1 MSSTNQQQEIDYASI
16 MLQFNNDPDFI
27 KLRDRYATK
36 SFLEIM
42 STDRS
47 ETRHSSFLAWLLEG
61 KDFPVK
67 EQDHPIIH
75 LLDILIRRE
84 SEQSSTEQ
92 CTQKLVPDDIK
103 NMVLSRNIKSIQI
116 HEVSTEKPVNKVSK
130 IPSQDRLDIY
140 IHCTIEPKKKEDSDK
155 KKKEK
160 SEIEFIIENKV
171 GSKENGPKVNGSK
184 DSGPKEKSGF
194 DVEYPDYVNKTQ
206 TERYYYACNGKAIK
220 NRKSRKKIF
229 IYLTPISNDDLSDF
243 DNLGEDQKSKDEH
256 FININYQDI
265 LDNII
270 EPLLSAEDISTRIHT
285 LLEEYVLSL
294 SLPALMENEKENEN
308 EQNIKGSIIMAT
320 RKVDIENITNIIKKN
335 SYLSLIQDALK
346 ETIRKTNK
354 TSDLLQSFGETYRKL
369 FTAILRVYIET
380 GNKQGDELDEL
391 QDLYYQLLGTPKD
404 NTKFSITYANK
415 ENNIQSKGKR
425 VFAIAMLKAYINYH
439 KEQQNTKCEAIC
451 KEIHDKYFPNDKQQN
466 KQYKLYIVLLE
477 NWYEKKEDEKYW
489 YKKQGDEVPDNIN
502 IPPKIDSSR
511 YEIFE
516 PFLITNQW
524 GLDTNAEKDSSFE
537 LLLKDICDLDL
548 KKTLKGTRQKSDTL
562 SYNII
567 DTLQNDWRDILTKAD
582 IKEIKIHINKK

>member
-1 MSSTNQQQEIDYASI
+1 MSGTNQQPKIDYASI

-92 CTQKLVPDDIK
+92 STQKLVPDEIK
-103 NMVLSRNIKSIQI
+103 SMVLSRNIKSIQI
-116 HEVSTEKPVNKVSK
+116 HEVSTEKPVNKVSN

-140 IHCTIEPKKKEDSDK
+140 IHCTIEPKKE
-155 KKKEK
+155 KEK

-184 DSGPKEKSGF
+184 DSGPTEKKDFPKKYSKYL
-194 DVEYPDYVNKTQ
+194 EITQ
-206 TERYYYACNGKAIK
+206 TERYYYACNDEAKD
-220 NRKSRKKIF
+220 NRNGRKQIF
-229 IYLTPISNDDLSDF
+229 IYLTPISNAELSDF
-243 DNLGEDQKSKDEH
+243 DNLGEDQKSKDVN

-294 SLPALMENEKENEN
+294 SLPALLEEKDEKK
-308 EQNIKGSIIMAT
+308 QNIKGSIIMAT
-320 RKVDIENITNIIKKN
+320 RKVDIENIENLIKN
-335 SYLSLIQDALK
+335 HNYLSLIKDALK
-346 ETIRKTNK
+346 EVSSKNAQNK
-354 TSDLLQSFGETYRKL
+354 LLLSFGETYRKL

-380 GNKQGDELDEL
+380 GSANRTLDELDEL
-391 QDLYYQLLGTPKD
+391 RSLYYRLLGNPNPKD
-404 NTKFSITYANK
+404 NTKFSIIYYKDKK
-415 ENNIQSKGKR
+415 EKNVSSIGKTS
-425 VFAIAMLKAYINYH
+425 FAITMLKAYIDYH
-439 KEQQNTKCEAIC
+439 KTESNEQIC
-451 KEIHDKYFPNDKQQN
+451 KNIHNYYPRQN
-466 KQYKLYIVLLE
+466 NKLCVVLLKDWYLE
-477 NWYEKKEDEKYW
+477 DSPKWTKRTSAPQNIPKTIDPTKYEKYVVQLQDVDKT
-489 YKKQGDEVPDNIN
+489 
-502 IPPKIDSSR
+502 
-511 YEIFE
+511 
-516 PFLITNQW
+516 FLITNLW
-524 GLDTNAEKDSSFE
+524 SVYRNGGESTFEK
-537 LLLKDICDLDL
+537 LLNDICG
-548 KKTLKGTRQKSDTL
+548 KTLKDLKQEAPYQVD
-562 SYNII
+562 N
-567 DTLQNDWRDILTKAD
+567 LQNNWNKVLAQARI
-582 IKEIKIHINKK
+582 EKITIYPNN

>member
-1 MSSTNQQQEIDYASI
+1 MSGTNQQQEIDYASI

-84 SEQSSTEQ
+84 SEQSSPEQSTE
-92 CTQKLVPDDIK
+92 KLVPDDIK
-103 NMVLSRNIKSIQI
+103 NIVLSRNIKSIQV
-116 HEVSTEKPVNKVSK
+116 HEVSTEKLIRDLSK
-130 IPSQDRLDIY
+130 IQSIDRLDIY
-140 IHCTIEPKKKEDSDK
+140 IRCTIETKNGESK
-155 KKKEK
+155 
-160 SEIEFIIENKV
+160 EIEFIIENKV
-171 GSKENGPKVNGSK
+171 GSKENGAKTGSEKNQDKKVK
-184 DSGPKEKSGF
+184 DEQ
-194 DVEYPDYVNKTQ
+194 YCNQTQ
-206 TERYYYACNGKAIK
+206 TQRYYYALNNNKAQNK
-220 NRKSRKKIF
+220 NSQKKIF

-243 DNLGEDQKSKDEH
+243 DNLGEDQKSKDEN

-294 SLPALMENEKENEN
+294 SLPALIEKENEN

-320 RKVDIENITNIIKKN
+320 RKVDIENITNIIKKK

-346 ETIRKTNK
+346 ETISKSKKTNAA
-354 TSDLLQSFGETYRKL
+354 LLQSFGETYRKL

-380 GNKQGDELDEL
+380 GNKQGDELDEDEL

-404 NTKFSITYANK
+404 NTKFSIIYDNK
-415 ENNIQSKGKR
+415 ENKKNIQRKGKG
-425 VFAIAMLKAYINYH
+425 VFARTMLKAYINYY
-439 KEQQNTKCEAIC
+439 QNNILPADIC
-451 KEIHDKYFPNDKQQN
+451 KAIHDKYFPNDKQQN
-466 KQYKLYIVLLE
+466 KQYKLCIVLL
-477 NWYEKKEDEKYW
+477 NDWYEEKEGEKYR
-489 YKKQGDEVPDNIN
+489 YKKQEDEVPNN

-511 YEIFE
+511 YEIFKE
-516 PFLITNQW
+516 SFLITKQW
-524 GLDTNAEKDSSFE
+524 GLDVDKNSSFE
-537 LLLKDICDLDL
+537 LLLESICAT
-548 KKTLKGTRQKSDTL
+548 TLKELKQDHSNRVL
-562 SYNII
+562 YYNE
-567 DTLQNDWRDILTKAD
+567 DDFTPEW
-582 IKEIKIHINKK
+582 KEILSTAGKPKITIHLRK

>member
-155 KKKEK
+155 KEKEK
-160 SEIEFIIENKV
+160 AEIEFIIENKV
-171 GSKENGPKVNGSK
+171 GSKENGA
-184 DSGPKEKSGF
+184 KEKTDF
-194 DVEYPDYVNKTQ
+194 PREYSEYLTMTQ

-220 NRKSRKKIF
+220 NRKSREKIF

-243 DNLGEDQKSKDEH
+243 DNLGEDQKSKDGH

-294 SLPALMENEKENEN
+294 SLPALIEKENEN

-346 ETIRKTNK
+346 ETISKSKKTNAA
-354 TSDLLQSFGETYRKL
+354 LLQSFGETYRKL

-391 QDLYYQLLGTPKD
+391 QDLYNQLLGTPKD
-404 NTKFSITYANK
+404 NTKFSITYNK
-415 ENNIQSKGKR
+415 ENHQGNNIQRKGKR
-425 VFAIAMLKAYINYH
+425 VFAIAMLKAYINYY
-439 KEQQNTKCEAIC
+439 QNKISPADIC
-451 KEIHDKYFPNDKQQN
+451 KEIHDRYFPRENGN
-466 KQYKLYIVLLE
+466 LCIVLLKE
-477 NWYEKKEDEKYW
+477 WYEKKEGDDKHW
-489 YKKQGDEVPDNIN
+489 CKTAQGLSYNNIR
-502 IPPKIDSSR
+502 PQIDLSR
-511 YEIFE
+511 YEE
-516 PFLITNQW
+516 YDSSFLITNQW
-524 GLDTNAEKDSSFE
+524 GLDANAEKDSSFVK
-537 LLLKDICDLDL
+537 LLKDIFGKNIITTTQNQVDSYEVSKLHNNWNDIL
-548 KKTLKGTRQKSDTL
+548 KKAGIQ
-562 SYNII
+562 
-567 DTLQNDWRDILTKAD
+567 
-582 IKEIKIHINKK
+582 EIHINKK

>member
-1 MSSTNQQQEIDYASI
+1 MSGTNQQQVIDYASI

-61 KDFPVK
+61 RDFPVK

-92 CTQKLVPDDIK
+92 STQKLGLDDIK
-103 NMVLSRNIKSIQI
+103 NMVLSRNIKGIQI
-116 HEVSTEKPVNKVSK
+116 HEVSTEKLIRDLST
-130 IPSQDRLDIY
+130 IQSIDRLDIY
-140 IHCTIEPKKKEDSDK
+140 IHCTIEPKSGESK
-155 KKKEK
+155 
-160 SEIEFIIENKV
+160 EIEFIIENKV
-171 GSKENGPKVNGSK
+171 GSKENGAKTDREK
-184 DSGPKEKSGF
+184 KQDKE
-194 DVEYPDYVNKTQ
+194 VECDQYYNQTQ
-206 TERYYYACNGKAIK
+206 TQRYYYACKDNAIK
-220 NRKSRKKIF
+220 DRQSRKKIF

-243 DNLGEDQKSKDEH
+243 DNLGEDQKSKDGH

-294 SLPALMENEKENEN
+294 SLPALMEYEKENEN

-320 RKVDIENITNIIKKN
+320 RKVDIENIENLIKKN

-346 ETIRKTNK
+346 ETISKSDKTNAA
-354 TSDLLQSFGETYRKL
+354 LLQSFGETYRKL

-380 GNKQGDELDEL
+380 GDKQGDELDKLDKLDEL

-404 NTKFSITYANK
+404 NTKFSITYK
-415 ENNIQSKGKR
+415 NNPNDNINTKGKR
-425 VFAIAMLKAYINYH
+425 VFAIAMLKAYINYY
-439 KEQQNTKCEAIC
+439 KGQNYSNVEIC
-451 KEIHDKYFPNDKQQN
+451 DQIHDKYFPRKKGN
-466 KQYKLYIVLLE
+466 YCIVLLE
-477 NWYEKKEDEKYW
+477 EWYNKKEGDDKHW
-489 YKKQGDEVPDNIN
+489 CKNAQGELYNIR
-502 IPPKIDSSR
+502 PQIDRSR
-511 YEIFE
+511 YEE
-516 PFLITNQW
+516 YDDFLITNQW
-524 GLDTNAEKDSSFE
+524 GLDANAEKDSSFVK
-537 LLLKDICDLDL
+537 LLKDICGPNIKELIKKKQKLDA
-548 KKTLKGTRQKSDTL
+548 
-562 SYNII
+562 SYDVGN
-567 DTLQNDWRDILTKAD
+567 LQNNWDKILTHPDAK
-582 IKEIKIHINKK
+582 ITIHINKK

>member
-1 MSSTNQQQEIDYASI
+1 MSGTNQQQEIDYASI

-92 CTQKLVPDDIK
+92 STQKLVPDDIK

-116 HEVSTEKPVNKVSK
+116 SEVSTEKLIRDLSS
-130 IPSQDRLDIY
+130 IQSIDRLDIY
-140 IHCTIEPKKKEDSDK
+140 IHCTIESKNGQSKEIK
-155 KKKEK
+155 
-160 SEIEFIIENKV
+160 FIIENKV
-171 GSKENGPKVNGSK
+171 GSKENGAKTGSEKKQDKKVEC
-184 DSGPKEKSGF
+184 DQYY
-194 DVEYPDYVNKTQ
+194 DKTQ
-206 TERYYYACNGKAIK
+206 TQRYYYALLNDNENK
-220 NRKSRKKIF
+220 NARNEESTKIF
-229 IYLTPISNDDLSDF
+229 IYLTPISNADLSDF
-243 DNLGEDQKSKDEH
+243 DNLGEDQKSKDGH

-270 EPLLSAEDISTRIHT
+270 EPLLSSEDISTRIHT

-294 SLPALMENEKENEN
+294 SLPALIENEN

-320 RKVDIENITNIIKKN
+320 RQEDIENIENIIKKN
-335 SYLSLIQDALK
+335 NYLLLIKNALK
-346 ETIRKTNK
+346 ETISKSKKTNAA
-354 TSDLLQSFGETYRKL
+354 LLQSFGETYRKL

-380 GNKQGDELDEL
+380 GDKQGDELDEL

-404 NTKFSITYANK
+404 NTKFSITYK
-415 ENNIQSKGKR
+415 NNPNDNINTKGKR
-425 VFAIAMLKAYINYH
+425 VFAIAMLKAYINYY
-439 KEQQNTKCEAIC
+439 QNIISPTDIC
-451 KEIHDKYFPNDKQQN
+451 KELHIKYFPNDTQQN
-466 KQYKLYIVLLE
+466 KQYKLYIVLLN
-477 NWYEKKEDEKYW
+477 NWYEKKEGEKYW
-489 YKKQGDEVPDNIN
+489 YKKQGNEVPDNIN

-516 PFLITNQW
+516 PFLITNQQW
-524 GLDTNAEKDSSFE
+524 GIDANAEKDSSFVK
-537 LLLKDICDLDL
+537 LLEDICGPGIKELIKTTQKLDA
-548 KKTLKGTRQKSDTL
+548 
-562 SYNII
+562 SYDI
-567 DTLQNDWRDILTKAD
+567 DKLQNNWNKILTNAD
-582 IKEIKIHINKK
+582 MAKITIHINKK

>member
-1 MSSTNQQQEIDYASI
+1 MSGTNQQQEIDYASI

-84 SEQSSTEQ
+84 SEQSTE
-92 CTQKLVPDDIK
+92 KLVPDEIK

-116 HEVSTEKPVNKVSK
+116 HEVSTEKLIKDLSPIQS
-130 IPSQDRLDIY
+130 IDRLDIY
-140 IHCTIEPKKKEDSDK
+140 IHCTIELKNEQRKD
-155 KKKEK
+155 
-160 SEIEFIIENKV
+160 IEFIIENKV
-171 GSKENGPKVNGSK
+171 GSKENGPKVSGSK
-184 DSGPKEKSGF
+184 DSGPKEKRDF
-194 DVEYPDYVNKTQ
+194 PNKYSKYLEITQ
-206 TERYYYACNGKAIK
+206 TERYYYACNDEAKDY
-220 NRKSRKKIF
+220 RKSREKIF
-229 IYLTPISNDDLSDF
+229 IYLTPMSNDDLSDF
-243 DNLGEDQKSKDEH
+243 DNLGEDQKSKDGH

-270 EPLLSAEDISTRIHT
+270 EPLLSSEDISTRIHT
-285 LLEEYVLSL
+285 LLNEYVLSL
-294 SLPALMENEKENEN
+294 SLPALMEHEKEN

-380 GNKQGDELDEL
+380 GNKRGDELDEL

-477 NWYEKKEDEKYW
+477 NWYEKKEGEKYW
-489 YKKQGDEVPDNIN
+489 YKRQGNEVPDNIN
-502 IPPKIDSSR
+502 IPSKIDSSR

-582 IKEIKIHINKK
+582 IEEIKIHINKK

>member
-1 MSSTNQQQEIDYASI
+1 MSSTNQQPKIDYASI

-92 CTQKLVPDDIK
+92 STEKLVPDDIK

-116 HEVSTEKPVNKVSK
+116 HEVSTEKLIRDLSTIKS
-130 IPSQDRLDIY
+130 IDRLDIY
-140 IHCTIEPKKKEDSDK
+140 IYCTIKTKNGESK
-155 KKKEK
+155 
-160 SEIEFIIENKV
+160 EIEFIIENKV
-171 GSKENGPKVNGSK
+171 GSKENGAKTGSEKKQDKKVEC
-184 DSGPKEKSGF
+184 DQYY
-194 DVEYPDYVNKTQ
+194 DKTQ
-206 TERYYYACNGKAIK
+206 TQRYYFALSNGKANNQ
-220 NRKSRKKIF
+220 NRTKIF

-243 DNLGEDQKSKDEH
+243 DNLGEDQKSKDGH

-270 EPLLSAEDISTRIHT
+270 EPLLSSEDISTRIHT

-294 SLPALMENEKENEN
+294 SLPALIEKENEN

-346 ETIRKTNK
+346 ETISKSKKTNAA
-354 TSDLLQSFGETYRKL
+354 LLQSFGETYRKL

-380 GNKQGDELDEL
+380 GDKQGDELDEL
-391 QDLYYQLLGTPKD
+391 QDLYNQLLGTPKD
-404 NTKFSITYANK
+404 NTKFSITYNK
-415 ENNIQSKGKR
+415 ENQQGNNIQRKGKR
-425 VFAIAMLKAYINYH
+425 VFAIAMLKAYINYY
-439 KEQQNTKCEAIC
+439 QNKISPADIC
-451 KEIHDKYFPNDKQQN
+451 KEIHDRYFPRENGN
-466 KQYKLYIVLLE
+466 LCIVLLKE
-477 NWYEKKEDEKYW
+477 WYEKKEGDDKHW
-489 YKKQGDEVPDNIN
+489 CKTAQGLSYNNIR
-502 IPPKIDSSR
+502 PQIDLSR
-511 YEIFE
+511 YEE
-516 PFLITNQW
+516 YDSSFLITNQW

-537 LLLKDICDLDL
+537 LLLKDVCNLDL
-548 KKTLKGTRQKSDTL
+548 KKELKETRQKSDTL

>member
-1 MSSTNQQQEIDYASI
+1 MSGTNQQQGIDYASI

-75 LLDILIRRE
+75 LLDILIRRRE
-84 SEQSSTEQ
+84 EQSTKELIPE
-92 CTQKLVPDDIK
+92 KIK

-140 IHCTIEPKKKEDSDK
+140 IHCTIEPKKE
-155 KKKEK
+155 KEK
-160 SEIEFIIENKV
+160 AEIEFIIENKV

-184 DSGPKEKSGF
+184 DSGPKENDGF
-194 DVEYPDYVNKTQ
+194 ADKYSEYVKRSQ
-206 TERYYYACNGKAIK
+206 TERYYYALNNNNAQNK
-220 NRKSRKKIF
+220 NSQKIF

-243 DNLGEDQKSKDEH
+243 DNLGEDQKSKDEN

-285 LLEEYVLSL
+285 LLNEYVLSL
-294 SLPALMENEKENEN
+294 SLPALMEYEKENEN

-335 SYLSLIQDALK
+335 NYLLLIKNALK
-346 ETIRKTNK
+346 ETISKRKKTNVA
-354 TSDLLQSFGETYRKL
+354 LLQSFGETYKKL

-404 NTKFSITYANK
+404 NTKFSVFKDSTPIIK
-415 ENNIQSKGKR
+415 QKGKR
-425 VFAIAMLKAYINYH
+425 CFAVEMLKAYINYH
-439 KEQQNTKCEAIC
+439 KGQNYSNEEIC
-451 KEIHDKYFPNDKQQN
+451 KKIHDKYFPNDKQQN
-466 KQYKLYIVLLE
+466 KQYKLFIVLLKD
-477 NWYEKKEDEKYW
+477 WYVSKEGEKYW
-489 YKKQGDEVPDNIN
+489 CKTQVPDNIN

-511 YEIFE
+511 YEIFKE
-516 PFLITNQW
+516 SFLITKQW
-524 GLDTNAEKDSSFE
+524 GLDTNAEKDSSFVR
-537 LLLKDICDLDL
+537 LLNDICSQDI
-548 KKTLKGTRQKSDTL
+548 KKLITTTQKSDTL
-562 SYNII
+562 SYEVVN
-567 DTLQNDWRDILTKAD
+567 LENDWKDILTNAVT
-582 IKEIKIHINKK
+582 EIRIHINKK

>member
-1 MSSTNQQQEIDYASI
+1 MSGTNQQQGIDYASI

-84 SEQSSTEQ
+84 SEQSSTEKS
-92 CTQKLVPDDIK
+92 TEKPVPDDIK

-116 HEVSTEKPVNKVSK
+116 HEVSTEKLIRDLST
-130 IPSQDRLDIY
+130 IQSIDRLDIY
-140 IHCTIEPKKKEDSDK
+140 IHCTI
-155 KKKEK
+155 K
-160 SEIEFIIENKV
+160 SKNGESKEIEFIIENKV
-171 GSKENGPKVNGSK
+171 GSKENGAKT
-184 DSGPKEKSGF
+184 DSEKKQ
-194 DVEYPDYVNKTQ
+194 DKKAECDQYYNQTQ
-206 TERYYYACNGKAIK
+206 TERYYFACNNKAK
-220 NRKSRKKIF
+220 EYRGNRKKIF

-243 DNLGEDQKSKDEH
+243 DNLGEDQKSKDEN

-294 SLPALMENEKENEN
+294 SLPALIEKENEN

-320 RKVDIENITNIIKKN
+320 RKVDIENITNIIKKK

-346 ETIRKTNK
+346 ETISKSKKTNAA
-354 TSDLLQSFGETYRKL
+354 LLQSFGETYRKL

-380 GNKQGDELDEL
+380 GNKQGDELDEDEL

-404 NTKFSITYANK
+404 NTKFSIIYDNK
-415 ENNIQSKGKR
+415 ENKKNIQRKGKG
-425 VFAIAMLKAYINYH
+425 VFARTMLKAYINYRI
-439 KEQQNTKCEAIC
+439 QNKDICE
-451 KEIHDKYFPNDKQQN
+451 EIHQKYFPNQN
-466 KQYKLYIVLLE
+466 KQSKLCIVLLKK
-477 NWYEKKEDEKYW
+477 WYDGKEGEKYW
-489 YKKQGDEVPDNIN
+489 YKRQEDEVPNN
-502 IPPKIDSSR
+502 IPPKIDLSR
-511 YEIFE
+511 YEIFDDS
-516 PFLITNQW
+516 FLITKQW
-524 GLDTNAEKDSSFE
+524 GLDVDKDSSFE
-537 LLLKDICDLDL
+537 LLLKSICATKLKVLKQEASNKVLDY
-548 KKTLKGTRQKSDTL
+548 KENDFNNEWKEIL
-562 SYNII
+562 SGAGI
-567 DTLQNDWRDILTKAD
+567 TQ
-582 IKEIKIHINKK
+582 IKIHLDK

>member
-1 MSSTNQQQEIDYASI
+1 MSGTNQQPKIDYASI

-84 SEQSSTEQ
+84 SEQSIE
-92 CTQKLVPDDIK
+92 KLVPDDIK

-116 HEVSTEKPVNKVSK
+116 HEVSTEKLVKEVSN
-130 IPSQDRLDIY
+130 IPSKDRLDIY
-140 IHCTIEPKKKEDSDK
+140 IHCTIELKNEQRKD
-155 KKKEK
+155 
-160 SEIEFIIENKV
+160 IEFIIENKV
-171 GSKENGPKVNGSK
+171 GSKENGPKVSGSK
-184 DSGPKEKSGF
+184 DSGPKEKRDF
-194 DVEYPDYVNKTQ
+194 PNKYSKYLEITQ
-206 TERYYYACNGKAIK
+206 TERYYYACNDKAIK
-220 NRKSRKKIF
+220 DRKSREKIF

-270 EPLLSAEDISTRIHT
+270 EPLLSAEDSSTRIHT

-294 SLPALMENEKENEN
+294 SLPALIEKENEN

-346 ETIRKTNK
+346 ETISKSKKTNAA
-354 TSDLLQSFGETYRKL
+354 LLQSFGETYRKL

-425 VFAIAMLKAYINYH
+425 VFAIAMLKAYINYY

-477 NWYEKKEDEKYW
+477 NWYEKKEGEKYW
-489 YKKQGDEVPDNIN
+489 YKRQGNEVPDNIN
-502 IPPKIDSSR
+502 IPSKIDSSR

-548 KKTLKGTRQKSDTL
+548 KKTLKGTRQKPL
-562 SYNII
+562 LYEV
-567 DTLQNDWRDILTKAD
+567 DTLQNDWRDILTKD

>member
-1 MSSTNQQQEIDYASI
+1 MSGTNQQQEIDYASI

-92 CTQKLVPDDIK
+92 STQKLVPDDIK

-116 HEVSTEKPVNKVSK
+116 SEVSTEKLIRDLSR
-130 IPSQDRLDIY
+130 IQSIDRLDIY
-140 IHCTIEPKKKEDSDK
+140 IHCTIESKNGQSKEIK
-155 KKKEK
+155 
-160 SEIEFIIENKV
+160 FIIENKV
-171 GSKENGPKVNGSK
+171 GSKENGAKTGSEKKQDKKVEC
-184 DSGPKEKSGF
+184 DQYY
-194 DVEYPDYVNKTQ
+194 DKTQ
-206 TERYYYACNGKAIK
+206 TQRYYYALLNDNENK
-220 NRKSRKKIF
+220 NARNEESTKIF
-229 IYLTPISNDDLSDF
+229 IYLTPISNADLSDF
-243 DNLGEDQKSKDEH
+243 DNLGEDQKSKDGH

-270 EPLLSAEDISTRIHT
+270 EPLLSSEDISTRIHT

-294 SLPALMENEKENEN
+294 SLPALIENEN

-320 RKVDIENITNIIKKN
+320 RQEDIENIENIIKKN
-335 SYLSLIQDALK
+335 NYLLLIKNALK
-346 ETIRKTNK
+346 ETISKSKKTNAA
-354 TSDLLQSFGETYRKL
+354 LLQSFGETYRKL

-380 GNKQGDELDEL
+380 GDKQGDELDEL

-404 NTKFSITYANK
+404 NTKFSITYK
-415 ENNIQSKGKR
+415 NNPNDNINTKGKR
-425 VFAIAMLKAYINYH
+425 VFAIAMLKAYINYY
-439 KEQQNTKCEAIC
+439 QNIISPTDIC
-451 KEIHDKYFPNDKQQN
+451 KELHIKYFPNDTQQN
-466 KQYKLYIVLLE
+466 KQYKLYIVLLN
-477 NWYEKKEDEKYW
+477 NWYEKKEGEKYW
-489 YKKQGDEVPDNIN
+489 YKKQGNEVPDNIN

-516 PFLITNQW
+516 TFLITNQQW
-524 GLDTNAEKDSSFE
+524 GIDANAEKDSSFVK
-537 LLLKDICDLDL
+537 LLEDICGPGIKELIKTTQKLDA
-548 KKTLKGTRQKSDTL
+548 
-562 SYNII
+562 SYDI
-567 DTLQNDWRDILTKAD
+567 DKLQNNWNKILTNAD
-582 IKEIKIHINKK
+582 MAKITIHINKK

>member
-1 MSSTNQQQEIDYASI
+1 MSGTNQQQEIDYASI

-92 CTQKLVPDDIK
+92 STQKLVPDNIK

-116 HEVSTEKPVNKVSK
+116 HEVSTEKPVNKVSR

-140 IHCTIEPKKKEDSDK
+140 IHCTIEPKKE
-155 KKKEK
+155 KEK

-220 NRKSRKKIF
+220 NRKSREKIF

-294 SLPALMENEKENEN
+294 SLPALIEKENEN

-346 ETIRKTNK
+346 ETISKSKKTNAA
-354 TSDLLQSFGETYRKL
+354 LLQSFGETYRKL

-404 NTKFSITYANK
+404 NTKFSVFKGSTPIIK
-415 ENNIQSKGKR
+415 QKGKR
-425 VFAIAMLKAYINYH
+425 CFAIAMLQAYINYLL
-439 KEQQNTKCEAIC
+439 KEKKGDIDVC
-451 KEIHDKYFPNDKQQN
+451 KKIGEFCPRKNGN
-466 KQYKLYIVLLE
+466 LYVVLLKD
-477 NWYEKKEDEKYW
+477 WYLKVSPKWTKSTSDP
-489 YKKQGDEVPDNIN
+489 QVS
-502 IPPKIDSSR
+502 IPKTIDPTR
-511 YEIFE
+511 YEEYVVQLPDIDKT
-516 PFLITNQW
+516 FLITKQW
-524 GLDTNAEKDSSFE
+524 GVDRNGGESTFE
-537 LLLKDICDLDL
+537 NLLKDICG
-548 KKTLKGTRQKSDTL
+548 KTLKALKDLKQENSNKDPEYQVNNFNNEWNKIL
-562 SYNII
+562 STAGI
-567 DTLQNDWRDILTKAD
+567 TK
-582 IKEIKIHINKK
+582 ITIHLYK

>member
-1 MSSTNQQQEIDYASI
+1 MSGTNQQQEIDYASI

-92 CTQKLVPDDIK
+92 STQKLVPNDIK

-116 HEVSTEKPVNKVSK
+116 HEVSTEKPVNEVSN

-140 IHCTIEPKKKEDSDK
+140 IHCTIES
-155 KKKEK
+155 KKEK
-160 SEIEFIIENKV
+160 EKAEIEFIIENKV
-171 GSKENGPKVNGSK
+171 GSKENGVKEKK
-184 DSGPKEKSGF
+184 DFPKEYF
-194 DVEYPDYVNKTQ
+194 EYLTMTQ
-206 TERYYYACNGKAIK
+206 TKRYYYACNVKAIK
-220 NRKSRKKIF
+220 NRQKIF
-229 IYLTPISNDDLSDF
+229 IYLTPISNADLSDF
-243 DNLGEDQKSKDEH
+243 DNLGEDQKSKDGH

-294 SLPALMENEKENEN
+294 SMPALIEKENEN

-320 RKVDIENITNIIKKN
+320 RKVDIENIENLIKN
-335 SYLSLIQDALK
+335 HNYLSLIKDALK
-346 ETIRKTNK
+346 ETISKSDKTNA
-354 TSDLLQSFGETYRKL
+354 TLLQSFGETYRKL

-404 NTKFSITYANK
+404 NTKFSVFKGSTPIIK
-415 ENNIQSKGKR
+415 QKGKR
-425 VFAIAMLKAYINYH
+425 CFAIAMLQAYINYY
-439 KEQQNTKCEAIC
+439 QGQNCSNEEIC
-451 KEIHDKYFPNDKQQN
+451 KKIHDKYFPRENGN
-466 KQYKLYIVLLE
+466 LCIVLLKK
-477 NWYEKKEDEKYW
+477 WYEPKEGDDKHW
-489 YKKQGDEVPDNIN
+489 CKNAQGELYNIR
-502 IPPKIDSSR
+502 PQIDRSR
-511 YEIFE
+511 YEE
-516 PFLITNQW
+516 YDDFLITNQW
-524 GLDTNAEKDSSFE
+524 GLDANAEKDSSFE
-537 LLLKDICDLDL
+537 LLLKDICDLNL
-548 KKTLKGTRQKSDTL
+548 KKTLKGRRQKPL
-562 SYNII
+562 RYKVGR
-567 DTLQNDWRDILTKAD
+567 LQNNWDKILTKAD
-582 IKEIKIHINKK
+582 EITIHINKK

>member
-1 MSSTNQQQEIDYASI
+1 MSGTNQQQEIDYASI

-84 SEQSSTEQ
+84 SEQSSPEQSTE
-92 CTQKLVPDDIK
+92 KLVPDDIK

-116 HEVSTEKPVNKVSK
+116 HEVSTEKLVKDVSD
-130 IPSQDRLDIY
+130 IPSKDRLDIY

-155 KKKEK
+155 KEKEK
-160 SEIEFIIENKV
+160 AEIEFIIENKV
-171 GSKENGPKVNGSK
+171 GSKENGPKENGSK

-194 DVEYPDYVNKTQ
+194 DVKYPDYVKKTQ
-206 TERYYYACNGKAIK
+206 TERYYYACNDKAK
-220 NRKSRKKIF
+220 DNRNGRKQIF
-229 IYLTPISNDDLSDF
+229 IYLTPISNADLSDF
-243 DNLGEDQKSKDEH
+243 DNLGEDQKSKDGH

-270 EPLLSAEDISTRIHT
+270 EPLLSSEDISTRIHT
-285 LLEEYVLSL
+285 LLNEYVLSL
-294 SLPALMENEKENEN
+294 SLPALIENEKKNKN

-320 RKVDIENITNIIKKN
+320 RQEDIENITNIIKKN

-346 ETIRKTNK
+346 ETISKSNKTNK
-354 TSDLLQSFGETYRKL
+354 TNAALLQSFGETYRKL

-391 QDLYYQLLGTPKD
+391 QDLYNQLLGTPKD
-404 NTKFSITYANK
+404 NTKFSITYK
-415 ENNIQSKGKR
+415 NNPNDNINTKGKR
-425 VFAIAMLKAYINYH
+425 VFAIAMLKAYINYY
-439 KEQQNTKCEAIC
+439 QNNISPADIC
-451 KEIHDKYFPNDKQQN
+451 KEIHTKYFPNDKQQN

-477 NWYEKKEDEKYW
+477 NWYEKKEGEKYW
-489 YKKQGDEVPDNIN
+489 YKRQGNEVLPDN

-511 YEIFE
+511 YEIFNQ
-516 PFLITNQW
+516 FLITNQW
-524 GLDTNAEKDSSFE
+524 GIDANAEKDSSFVK
-537 LLLKDICDLDL
+537 LLEDICGPGIKELIKTTQKLDA
-548 KKTLKGTRQKSDTL
+548 
-562 SYNII
+562 SYDI
-567 DTLQNDWRDILTKAD
+567 DKLQNNWNKILTNAD
-582 IKEIKIHINKK
+582 MAKITIHINKK

>member
-1 MSSTNQQQEIDYASI
+1 MSGTNQQPKIDYASI

-84 SEQSSTEQ
+84 SEQSSAEQ
-92 CTQKLVPDDIK
+92 STQKLVHDDIK

-116 HEVSTEKPVNKVSK
+116 HEVSTEKLIRDLST
-130 IPSQDRLDIY
+130 IQSIDRLDIY
-140 IHCTIEPKKKEDSDK
+140 IHCRIEHKNGESK
-155 KKKEK
+155 
-160 SEIEFIIENKV
+160 EIEFIIENKV
-171 GSKENGPKVNGSK
+171 GSKENGAKTDSEKNKDKKVGRDHQYHNQ
-184 DSGPKEKSGF
+184 
-194 DVEYPDYVNKTQ
+194 TQ
-206 TERYYYACNGKAIK
+206 TQRYYYACKDKAIEDRQK
-220 NRKSRKKIF
+220 REKIF
-229 IYLTPISNDDLSDF
+229 IYLTPISNNDLSDF

-294 SLPALMENEKENEN
+294 SLPALIEKENEN

-320 RKVDIENITNIIKKN
+320 RKVDIENIENLIKN
-335 SYLSLIQDALK
+335 HNYLSLIKNALK
-346 ETIRKTNK
+346 EVSSKKAQN
-354 TSDLLQSFGETYRKL
+354 DLLLSFGETYRKL

-380 GNKQGDELDEL
+380 GDKQGDELDEL

-404 NTKFSITYANK
+404 NTKFSVFK
-415 ENNIQSKGKR
+415 ESTPIIKQKGKR
-425 VFAIAMLKAYINYH
+425 VFAIAMLKAYINYYQGQNYSNEEICNKIH
-439 KEQQNTKCEAIC
+439 K
-451 KEIHDKYFPNDKQQN
+451 KYFPRENGN
-466 KQYKLYIVLLE
+466 LCIVLLKK
-477 NWYEKKEDEKYW
+477 WYEPKEGDDKHW
-489 YKKQGDEVPDNIN
+489 CKNAQGVLNNIR
-502 IPPKIDSSR
+502 PQIDLSR
-511 YEIFE
+511 YEE
-516 PFLITNQW
+516 YDSTFLITNQW
-524 GLDTNAEKDSSFE
+524 GLDANAEKDSSFVK
-537 LLLKDICDLDL
+537 LLKDIFGENIITTTQNQFDSYEVSNLHNNWNDIL
-548 KKTLKGTRQKSDTL
+548 KKAGIQ
-562 SYNII
+562 
-567 DTLQNDWRDILTKAD
+567 
-582 IKEIKIHINKK
+582 EITIHINKK

>member
-1 MSSTNQQQEIDYASI
+1 MSGTNQQQEIDYASI

-92 CTQKLVPDDIK
+92 STQKLVPDDIK

-116 HEVSTEKPVNKVSK
+116 SEVSTEKLIRDLSR
-130 IPSQDRLDIY
+130 IQSIDRLDIY
-140 IHCTIEPKKKEDSDK
+140 IHCTIESKNGQSKEIK
-155 KKKEK
+155 
-160 SEIEFIIENKV
+160 FIIENKV
-171 GSKENGPKVNGSK
+171 GSKENGAKTGSEKKQDKKVEC
-184 DSGPKEKSGF
+184 DQYY
-194 DVEYPDYVNKTQ
+194 DKTQ
-206 TERYYYACNGKAIK
+206 TQRYYYALLNDNENK
-220 NRKSRKKIF
+220 NARNEESTKIF
-229 IYLTPISNDDLSDF
+229 IYLTPISNADLSDF
-243 DNLGEDQKSKDEH
+243 DNLGEDQKSKDGH

-270 EPLLSAEDISTRIHT
+270 EPLLSSEDISTRIHT

-294 SLPALMENEKENEN
+294 SLPALIENEN

-320 RKVDIENITNIIKKN
+320 RQEDIENIENIIKKN
-335 SYLSLIQDALK
+335 NYLLLIKNALK
-346 ETIRKTNK
+346 ETISKSKKTNAA
-354 TSDLLQSFGETYRKL
+354 LLQSFGETYRKL

-380 GNKQGDELDEL
+380 GDKQGDELDEL

-404 NTKFSITYANK
+404 NTKFSITYK
-415 ENNIQSKGKR
+415 NNPNDNINTKGKR
-425 VFAIAMLKAYINYH
+425 VFAIAMLKAYINYY
-439 KEQQNTKCEAIC
+439 QNIISPTDIC
-451 KEIHDKYFPNDKQQN
+451 KELHIKYFPNDTQQN
-466 KQYKLYIVLLE
+466 KQYKLYIVLLN
-477 NWYEKKEDEKYW
+477 NWYEKKEGEKYW
-489 YKKQGDEVPDNIN
+489 YKKQGNEVPDNIN

-516 PFLITNQW
+516 PFLITNQQW
-524 GLDTNAEKDSSFE
+524 GIDANAEKDSSFVK
-537 LLLKDICDLDL
+537 LLEDICGPGIKELIKTTQKLDA
-548 KKTLKGTRQKSDTL
+548 
-562 SYNII
+562 SYDI
-567 DTLQNDWRDILTKAD
+567 DKLQNNWNKILTNAD
-582 IKEIKIHINKK
+582 MAKITIHINKK

>member
-1 MSSTNQQQEIDYASI
+1 MSGTNQQQEIDYASI

-92 CTQKLVPDDIK
+92 FTEKLVPDEIK

-116 HEVSTEKPVNKVSK
+116 HEVSTEKPVNKVSN

-140 IHCTIEPKKKEDSDK
+140 IHCTIEPKKIEP
-155 KKKEK
+155 KKEK
-160 SEIEFIIENKV
+160 EKAEIEFIIENKV
-171 GSKENGPKVNGSK
+171 GSKENGPKVSGSK
-184 DSGPKEKSGF
+184 DSGPNEKKDF
-194 DVEYPDYVNKTQ
+194 PNEYSKYLEITQ
-206 TERYYYACNGKAIK
+206 TERYYYACNDEAIDNRK
-220 NRKSRKKIF
+220 NREKIF
-229 IYLTPISNDDLSDF
+229 IYLTPMSNDDLSDF
-243 DNLGEDQKSKDEH
+243 NNLGEDQKSKDEH

-335 SYLSLIQDALK
+335 SYLSLIKDALK
-346 ETIRKTNK
+346 ETISNR
-354 TSDLLQSFGETYRKL
+354 TSNETDALLQSFGETYRKL

-380 GNKQGDELDEL
+380 GDKQADELDEL
-391 QDLYYQLLGTPKD
+391 QDLYNQLLGTPKD
-404 NTKFSITYANK
+404 NTKFSITYKINT
-415 ENNIQSKGKR
+415 NDNIDTKGKR
-425 VFAIAMLKAYINYH
+425 VFAIAMLKAYINYY
-439 KEQQNTKCEAIC
+439 QNKISPADIC
-451 KEIHDKYFPNDKQQN
+451 KKIHDKYFPNDKQQN
-466 KQYKLYIVLLE
+466 KQHKLCIVLLK
-477 NWYEKKEDEKYW
+477 NWYKVKEGEKYW
-489 YKKQGDEVPDNIN
+489 YKEQEDEVPNNIPNN

-537 LLLKDICDLDL
+537 LLLKDICDLNL
-548 KKTLKGTRQKSDTL
+548 KKTLKGRRQKPL
-562 SYNII
+562 RYKVGR
-567 DTLQNDWRDILTKAD
+567 LQNNWDKILTKAD
-582 IKEIKIHINKK
+582 EITIHINKK

>member
-1 MSSTNQQQEIDYASI
+1 MSGTNQQPKIDYASI

-84 SEQSSTEQ
+84 SEQTIE
-92 CTQKLVPDDIK
+92 KLVPNDIK

-116 HEVSTEKPVNKVSK
+116 HEVSTEKLIRDLST
-130 IPSQDRLDIY
+130 IQSIDRLDIY
-140 IHCTIEPKKKEDSDK
+140 IHCTIESKNGESK
-155 KKKEK
+155 
-160 SEIEFIIENKV
+160 EIEFIIENKV
-171 GSKENGPKVNGSK
+171 GSKENGPKENGSK

-194 DVEYPDYVNKTQ
+194 DVKYPDYVKKTQ
-206 TERYYYACNGKAIK
+206 TERYYYACNDKATD
-220 NRKSRKKIF
+220 NRNGRKQIF

-243 DNLGEDQKSKDEH
+243 DNLGEDQKSKDVN

-294 SLPALMENEKENEN
+294 SLPALIEKENEN
-308 EQNIKGSIIMAT
+308 EKNIKGSIIMAT

-335 SYLSLIQDALK
+335 NYLLLIKNALK
-346 ETIRKTNK
+346 ETISKSKENNAA
-354 TSDLLQSFGETYRKL
+354 LLKSFGETYRKL

-391 QDLYYQLLGTPKD
+391 QDLYNQLLGTPKD
-404 NTKFSITYANK
+404 NTKFSIYK
-415 ENNIQSKGKR
+415 NNPNDNINTKGKR
-425 VFAIAMLKAYINYH
+425 VFAIAMLKAYINYY
-439 KEQQNTKCEAIC
+439 QNNISPADIC
-451 KEIHDKYFPNDKQQN
+451 KEIHKRYFPRKKGN
-466 KQYKLYIVLLE
+466 YCIVLLKE
-477 NWYEKKEDEKYW
+477 WYEKKD
-489 YKKQGDEVPDNIN
+489 GDDKHWCKTAGVQYNIR
-502 IPPKIDSSR
+502 PQIDLSR
-511 YEIFE
+511 YEE
-516 PFLITNQW
+516 CNGFLITNQW
-524 GLDTNAEKDSSFE
+524 GIDANAEKDSSFVK
-537 LLLKDICDLDL
+537 LLEDICGPGIKELIKTTQKLDA
-548 KKTLKGTRQKSDTL
+548 
-562 SYNII
+562 SYDI
-567 DTLQNDWRDILTKAD
+567 DTWQNDWRDILTKD

>member
-1 MSSTNQQQEIDYASI
+1 MSGTNQQQGIDYASI

-75 LLDILIRRE
+75 LLDILIRRRE
-84 SEQSSTEQ
+84 EQSTKELIPE
-92 CTQKLVPDDIK
+92 KIK

-116 HEVSTEKPVNKVSK
+116 HEVSTEKLIRDLST
-130 IPSQDRLDIY
+130 IQSIDRLDIY
-140 IHCTIEPKKKEDSDK
+140 IHCTIESKNGESK
-155 KKKEK
+155 
-160 SEIEFIIENKV
+160 EIEFIIENKV

-184 DSGPKEKSGF
+184 DSGTKKKKDFPKKYSKYLEI
-194 DVEYPDYVNKTQ
+194 TQ
-206 TERYYYACNGKAIK
+206 TERYYYACNDEAKEYRG
-220 NRKSRKKIF
+220 NRKKIF
-229 IYLTPISNDDLSDF
+229 IYLTPISNADLSDF

-285 LLEEYVLSL
+285 LLNEYVLSL
-294 SLPALMENEKENEN
+294 SLPALIENEKKNKN

-320 RKVDIENITNIIKKN
+320 RQEDIENIENIIKKN

-346 ETIRKTNK
+346 ETISKSDKTNAA
-354 TSDLLQSFGETYRKL
+354 LLQSFGETYRKL

-391 QDLYYQLLGTPKD
+391 QDLYNQLLGTPKD
-404 NTKFSITYANK
+404 NTKFSITYKNP
-415 ENNIQSKGKR
+415 NDNINTKGKR
-425 VFAIAMLKAYINYH
+425 VFAIAMLKAYINYY
-439 KEQQNTKCEAIC
+439 KGQNWSDEVIC
-451 KEIHDKYFPNDKQQN
+451 GKIHEKYFPRKKGN
-466 KQYKLYIVLLE
+466 YCIVLLKE
-477 NWYEKKEDEKYW
+477 WYEKKDGDDKHW
-489 YKKQGDEVPDNIN
+489 CKNAQGLSYNNIR
-502 IPPKIDSSR
+502 PQIDRSR
-511 YEIFE
+511 YEE
-516 PFLITNQW
+516 CDGFLITNQW
-524 GLDTNAEKDSSFE
+524 GIDANAEKDSSFVK
-537 LLLKDICDLDL
+537 LLKDIFG
-548 KKTLKGTRQKSDTL
+548 K
-562 SYNII
+562 
-567 DTLQNDWRDILTKAD
+567 D
-582 IKEIKIHINKK
+582 IKEELKATTQNQYVLYQVADLKNDWIDILNKAGIGIQEITIHINKK

>member
-1 MSSTNQQQEIDYASI
+1 MNGTNQQPIIDYASI

-75 LLDILIRRE
+75 LLDILIRRRE
-84 SEQSSTEQ
+84 EQSTKELIPE
-92 CTQKLVPDDIK
+92 KIK

-116 HEVSTEKPVNKVSK
+116 HEVSTEKPVNKVSN

-140 IHCTIEPKKKEDSDK
+140 IHCTIEPKKE
-155 KKKEK
+155 KEK
-160 SEIEFIIENKV
+160 AEIEFIIENKV
-171 GSKENGPKVNGSK
+171 GSKENGAKEK
-184 DSGPKEKSGF
+184 TDFPKEYS
-194 DVEYPDYVNKTQ
+194 EYLTMTQ
-206 TERYYYACNGKAIK
+206 TERYYYALNNNKAQNK
-220 NRKSRKKIF
+220 NSQKIF

-243 DNLGEDQKSKDEH
+243 NNLGEDQKSKDEN

-294 SLPALMENEKENEN
+294 SLPALMEYEKEN

-335 SYLSLIQDALK
+335 NYLLLIKNALK
-346 ETIRKTNK
+346 ETISKSKKTNK
-354 TSDLLQSFGETYRKL
+354 TNAALLQSFGETYRKL

-404 NTKFSITYANK
+404 NTKFSIIYDNK
-415 ENNIQSKGKR
+415 ENKNNIQRKGKG
-425 VFAIAMLKAYINYH
+425 VFAITMLKAYINYY
-439 KEQQNTKCEAIC
+439 QNNLSPAEIC
-451 KEIHDKYFPNDKQQN
+451 KKIHDEYFPNDNQQN
-466 KQYKLYIVLLE
+466 KQYKLCIVLLKD
-477 NWYEKKEDEKYW
+477 WYEEKEGEQYW
-489 YKKQGDEVPDNIN
+489 YKNQGNEVLYD

-511 YEIFE
+511 YETFKPFE
-516 PFLITNQW
+516 PFLITKQW
-524 GLDTNAEKDSSFE
+524 GLDVDKDSSFE
-537 LLLKDICDLDL
+537 RLLRSICG
-548 KKTLKGTRQKSDTL
+548 KTLKDLKQEDSNKDPEYKENDFNNEWKEIL
-562 SYNII
+562 SGAGI
-567 DTLQNDWRDILTKAD
+567 TQ
-582 IKEIKIHINKK
+582 IKIHLDK